1 MSVCRNTMLLI
12 GAIAAILITGVVFSQ
27 FSSSDPDGLEFVAE
41 QQGFDQ
47 TAETHS
53 LESTPLAGYGDSSIA
68 GKAIAAVVG
77 LVLTAGIGFGL
88 FWFLRK
94 RPDTTTVQ

>member
-1 MSVCRNTMLLI
+1 MLLI